1 MASVPDTLPHSAQ
14 SQTHGQ
20 THGQT
25 QAKAAAEQN
34 RRKQISDRV
43 MKAALPLGTAIGM
56 LALWEAGV
64 RLFGVPSYI
73 APAPSDVARVY
84 LDQMPLLM
92 RNFWPTFYESVLG
105 FIAGNVAAIL
115 LAVAFVHSRTTER
128 AFFPIA
134 VFINTIPVLAM
145 APILVLIFGAG
156 LTAKV
161 VIAALICFF
170 PTLVNMVRGLQ
181 SVSPQA
187 LELARILS
195 ASKSEVF
202 WKIRLPSS
210 LPFLFSALKIA
221 ATTCVI
227 GAIVGEWVGADKGL
241 GALILDS
248 TFNFRSAVLYAT
260 VFLSSGLSVLMFAL
274 VSLAERWIVR
284 W

>member
-1 MASVPDTLPHSAQ
+1 MSVIDDNAIQAQ
-14 SQTHGQ
+14 LEEDER
-20 THGQT
+20 
-25 QAKAAAEQN
+25 QAAR
-34 RRKQISDRV
+34 RRKIESV
-43 MKAALPLGTAIGM
+43 AIPIGTLI
-56 LALWEAGV
+56 LLLLTWQFGV
-64 RLFGVPSYI
+64 RFFEVPTYI
-73 APAPSDVARVY
+73 APAPSDVAATLV
-84 LDQMPLLM
+84 DKFPLLM
-92 RNFWPTFYESVLG
+92 KNFWPTFYESVFG
-105 FIAGNVAAIL
+105 FFAGNLAAIL
-115 LAVAFVHSRTTER
+115 ISIAFVHNKTVEK

-134 VFINTIPVLAM
+134 VFINTIPILAI

-161 VIAALICFF
+161 VIAGLICFF

-181 SVSPQA
+181 SVSDQS

-227 GAIVGEWVGADKGL
+227 GAIVGEWVGADVGL
-241 GALILDS
+241 GALIIDS
-248 TFNFRSAVLYAT
+248 TFKFRAPLLYAT
-260 VFLSSGLSVLMFAL
+260 VFMSSGLSVFLFATVTITERL
-274 VSLAERWIVR
+274 VVR

>member
-1 MASVPDTLPHSAQ
+1 MAAIDNI
-14 SQTHGQ
+14 QTDNSLIDVERIE
-20 THGQT
+20 
-25 QAKAAAEQN
+25 A
-34 RRKQISDRV
+34 RRKKMIAV
-43 MKAALPLGTAIGM
+43 GVPVGTAVALIVVWQIG
-56 LALWEAGV
+56 V
-64 RLFGVPSYI
+64 KLFGVPTYI
-73 APAPSDVARVY
+73 APAPSDVVAT
-84 LDQMPLLM
+84 LFTKFPLLLM
-92 RNFWPTFYESVLG
+92 NFWPTFYESLLG
-105 FIAGNVAAIL
+105 FFVGNIAAVMI
-115 LAVAFVHSRTTER
+115 AVAFVHNRTVER

-134 VFINTIPVLAM
+134 VFINTIPILAV
-145 APILVLIFGAG
+145 APILVLIFGPG

-181 SVSPQA
+181 AVSPQA

-227 GAIVGEWVGADKGL
+227 GAIVGEWVGADLGL
-241 GALILDS
+241 GALILDA
-248 TFNFRSAVLYAT
+248 TFQFNSPLLYAT
-260 VFLSSGLSVLMFAL
+260 VFMSSGLSVLLFAAVSITERL
-274 VSLAERWIVR
+274 VVR

>member
-1 MASVPDTLPHSAQ
+1 MSAIR
-14 SQTHGQ
+14 
-20 THGQT
+20 
-25 QAKAAAEQN
+25 AETDMQVFQEERLADR
-34 RRKQISDRV
+34 RRKFQS
-43 MKAALPLGTAIGM
+43 AAIPLATVGLLLLI
-56 LALWEAGV
+56 WEFGV

-73 APAPSDVARVY
+73 VPAPSEVATTFV
-84 LDQMPLLM
+84 DKFPILM
-92 RNFWPTFYESVLG
+92 ENFWPTLYESVLG
-105 FIAGNVAAIL
+105 FFAGNLAAIL
-115 LAVAFVHSRTTER
+115 IAVAFVHNRTIER

-134 VFINTIPVLAM
+134 VFVNTIPILAI

-181 SVSPQA
+181 SVSDQS

-195 ASKSEVF
+195 ASKAEVF

-227 GAIVGEWVGADKGL
+227 GAIVGEWVGADVGL
-241 GALILDS
+241 GALIIDS
-248 TFNFRSAVLYAT
+248 TFNFRAPLLYAT
-260 VFLSSGLSVLMFAL
+260 VFMSSGLSVLLFVAVSITERL
-274 VSLAERWIVR
+274 VVR

>member
-1 MASVPDTLPHSAQ
+1 MSFAQ
-14 SQTHGQ
+14 SRAGV
-20 THGQT
+20 
-25 QAKAAAEQN
+25 AASETDPRSASQWIERSLN
-34 RRKQISDRV
+34 
-43 MKAALPLGTAIGM
+43 AALPIGTAAGLI
-56 LALWEAGV
+56 LAWEIGV

-73 APAPSDVARVY
+73 APAPSAVFEVFAK
-84 LDQMPLLM
+84 QMPLLM
-92 RNFWPTFYESVLG
+92 ANFWPTFYESVLG
-105 FIAGNVAAIL
+105 FLAGNVAAIL
-115 LAVAFVHSRTTER
+115 LAVAFVHSRSAER

-227 GAIVGEWVGADKGL
+227 GAIVGEWVGADRGL

-260 VFLSSGLSVLMFAL
+260 VFLSSGLSVLLFAL
-274 VSLAERWIVR
+274 VSVAERLIVR

>member
-1 MASVPDTLPHSAQ
+1 MTAVEETTPVIELQEPS
-14 SQTHGQ
+14 
-20 THGQT
+20 
-25 QAKAAAEQN
+25 E
-34 RRKQISDRV
+34 
-43 MKAALPLGTAIGM
+43 AALDRRNRLAAIAIPVATTAGLVLI
-56 LALWEAGV
+56 WELGV
-64 RLFGVPSYI
+64 RLFGVPTYI
-73 APAPSDVARVY
+73 APAPSQVATTFVSEFP
-84 LDQMPLLM
+84 QLM
-92 RNFWPTFYESVLG
+92 RNFWPTFLESLLG
-105 FIAGNVAAIL
+105 FFVGNLAAIL
-115 LAVAFVHSRTTER
+115 IAVAFVHSRMAER

-134 VFINTIPVLAM
+134 VFINTIPILAI

-187 LELARILS
+187 LELACILS

-227 GAIVGEWVGADKGL
+227 GAIVGEWVGADVGL
-241 GALILDS
+241 GALILDA
-248 TFNFRSAVLYAT
+248 TFNFRSALLYAT
-260 VFLSSGLSVLMFAL
+260 VFLSSGLSVLLFAAVSITERL
-274 VSLAERWIVR
+274 VVR